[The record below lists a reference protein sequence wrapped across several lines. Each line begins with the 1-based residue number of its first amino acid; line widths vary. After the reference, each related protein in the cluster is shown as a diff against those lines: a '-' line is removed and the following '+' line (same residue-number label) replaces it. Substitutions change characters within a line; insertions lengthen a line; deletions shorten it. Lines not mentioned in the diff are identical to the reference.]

1 MLKNIVHFYD
11 KIGPE
16 APEVGKWLILPWLL
30 CSGFL
35 FFEKFR
41 REDSE
46 LFGETFGE
54 IGR

>member
-35 FFEKFR
+35 FFEK
-41 REDSE
+41 EKAS
-46 LFGETFGE
+46 FGFSVSFTS
-54 IGR
+54 